1 MKRKIAYILTTSAL
15 VMSAF
20 LIGKTAHQPSI
31 PVDDVATY
39 YVDSNGNLNLEMK
52 DVRCINDNWDNP
64 IYTNYLAEQGVPD
77 ITAQTENNIL
87 ENLNL
92 QVKKGELVS
101 LLGPSG
107 CGKTTTLK
115 MINGLIEIKVEKD
128 LFCFNGT

>member
-1 MKRKIAYILTTSAL
+1 MKRKIAYTFITSAL

-31 PVDDVATY
+31 PVDDVAAY

-64 IYTNYLAEQGVPD
+64 IYTNYLAEQGIPD

-87 ENLNL
+87 NLASVTDYETNGNIL
-92 QVKKGELVS
+92 
-101 LLGPSG
+101 
-107 CGKTTTLK
+107 TLTDC
-115 MINGLIEIKVEKD
+115 NGGSWVIEK
-128 LFCFNGT
+128 

>member
-1 MKRKIAYILTTSAL
+1 MKAKILYVLTTSVL

-31 PVDDVATY
+31 PVDDVAGY

-52 DVRCINDNWDNP
+52 DVRCIEDDWDNP

-87 ENLNL
+87 NLASVTDYEAN
-92 QVKKGELVS
+92 G
-101 LLGPSG
+101 
-107 CGKTTTLK
+107 TTLTLTDR
-115 MINGLIEIKVEKD
+115 NGDSWVIEK
-128 LFCFNGT
+128 

>member
-1 MKRKIAYILTTSAL
+1 MKAKILYALTTTAL

-31 PVDDVATY
+31 PVDDVAAY

-52 DVRCINDNWDNP
+52 DVRCIEDDWDNP

-87 ENLNL
+87 NLASVTDYEANGNIL
-92 QVKKGELVS
+92 
-101 LLGPSG
+101 
-107 CGKTTTLK
+107 TLTDR
-115 MINGLIEIKVEKD
+115 NGDSWVIEK
-128 LFCFNGT
+128 